1 MCKQWYVYQLLS
13 VVRGLFRPP
22 PVVLARFSPQPS
34 PRFFPG
40 ITRDGRLF
48 IPNGATTIRLHDK
61 MVFIGTSMALD
72 TPAADFFKHDRKVKT
87 VSIIGGGS
95 VGFMLAEKLERTG
108 IKVKLIKQLGS
119 RRIVTR
125 VGNIQNC
132 GLFEHVGIDVVVSPK
147 ASALT
152 EVLNR
157 IQAQKVD
164 VIAPI
169 EQDAA
174 IGFVGTAAT
183 IGNIGPG
190 FGAIGPI
197 GSFGNLHLA
206 TKIIFTVDMIV
217 GRLELIPFLAM
228 LSPEFWSFARN

>member
-1 MCKQWYVYQLLS
+1 
-13 VVRGLFRPP
+13 
-22 PVVLARFSPQPS
+22 
-34 PRFFPG
+34 
-40 ITRDGRLF
+40 
-48 IPNGATTIRLHDK
+48 
-61 MVFIGTSMALD
+61 
-72 TPAADFFKHDRKVKT
+72 
-87 VSIIGGGS
+87 
-95 VGFMLAEKLERTG
+95 
-108 IKVKLIKQLGS
+108 
-119 RRIVTR
+119 
-125 VGNIQNC
+125 
-132 GLFEHVGIDVVVSPK
+132 LFEHVGIDVVVSPK

-157 IQAQKVD
+157 SQAQKVD
-164 VIAPI
+164 VIALI

-183 IGNIGPG
+183 IGSIGPG